1 MPDTP
6 ISVGYHG
13 AVGRVHDRVSL
24 LEGKTF
30 WESHAA
36 PDLGLRSL
44 FFSDGPHGLRRPKS
58 GNTSGIG
65 DSLPATCFPTASA
78 LAASWDRELVEEVG
92 AAIGREA
99 RALGVDV
106 VLGPGLNI
114 ERSPLCGRNFE
125 YFSEDPRLAG
135 ELAGAMVRGIQA
147 NGVGA
152 CLKHFAV
159 NNQED
164 HRMVVDAL
172 VDERTLRE
180 IYLRAFE
187 IAIDEGAPWAVMA
200 AYNRIN
206 GTFACENASLLDGIL
221 RKEWGFDGV
230 VLSDWGAVSDCAA
243 SVDAGL
249 DLAMPTM
256 KGAHSSAIRDGLREG
271 RVRQAAVDA
280 SVARLVALAER
291 TAVVPTADGPAK
303 KGFDERA
310 HHAIARRAASRCCV
324 LLQNEDSL
332 LPLALGSSRSIAVI
346 GALAK
351 TPRFQGAGSSGV
363 VPTRITN
370 VHDALSTILG
380 DRIRYAPGYRLDD
393 REDPALVE
401 EAARI
406 ARECEVVVIVL
417 GLPPVYES
425 EAFDREHLDLPRVQT
440 TLVEAVA
447 QTGAKVAVVLCNGAA
462 ITMPW
467 ADRVSAILEAYLGGQ
482 AAGEAI
488 ADVLTGAVN
497 PSGKL
502 AETFALTLSDHASSH
517 WFPGDGQ
524 HAEYR
529 EALYVGYRWFDTARV
544 PVRFPFGHGLSY
556 TTFALSDLAAR
567 RPRDG
572 SEETD
577 GGELVVEVTVENTG
591 RRRGAEVVQVYVHD
605 VEHTIVRPEQELAAF
620 ARVTLAPGEKK
631 RITLRLE
638 RRAFAFWDVRAKR
651 WAVEAGAFELRVG
664 TSSRDIRLRTTV
676 DVDSTDGP
684 FQRDMPESYVAPKA
698 PLRIDRPTFE
708 ELLGR
713 RLPARAP
720 TRPFTRETPL
730 EALRDSRV
738 GDALCRG
745 ARAQAKK
752 DLEHAGDPALTKF
765 AERMV
770 MELPLRGIVTLSAKM
785 GWRELDALIDTLNG
799 RPLAALRRFVRRR

>member
-1 MPDTP
+1 M
-6 ISVGYHG
+6 
-13 AVGRVHDRVSL
+13 AVGRVNDRVSL

-30 WESHAA
+30 WESHAS

-58 GNTSGIG
+58 GTASGIG

-135 ELAGAMVRGIQA
+135 ELAGAMVRGIQS
-147 NGVGA
+147 NGVSA

-164 HRMVVDAL
+164 HRMVVDAI

-187 IAIDEGAPWAVMA
+187 IAVDTGAPWAVMA
-200 AYNRIN
+200 AYNKVN
-206 GTFACENASLLDGIL
+206 GAYACENEALIDRIL
-221 RKEWGFDGV
+221 RGEWGFDGV
-230 VLSDWGAVSDCAA
+230 VLSDWGAVSDSAA
-243 SVDAGL
+243 SVAAGL

-256 KGAHSSAIRDGLREG
+256 RGAHAAAVREGLREG
-271 RVRQAAVDA
+271 RVGPTAIDA

-291 TAVVPTADGPAK
+291 TASREDAPSK
-303 KGFDERA
+303 KSFDERA

-324 LLQNEDSL
+324 LLRNEESL
-332 LPLALGSSRSIAVI
+332 LPLDPGSSRKVALV

-351 TPRFQGAGSSGV
+351 TPRYQGAGSSGV
-363 VPTRITN
+363 VPTRLTN
-370 VHDALSTILG
+370 VHDAMTSAFGTKL
-380 DRIRYAPGYRLDD
+380 RYAPGYRLDD
-393 REDPALVE
+393 RDDPDLVT
-401 EAARI
+401 EAVRI
-406 ARECEVVVIVL
+406 ARESDVVVVVL

-440 TLVEAVA
+440 ALVEAVA
-447 QTGAKVAVVLCNGAA
+447 QTRARVVVVLCNGAA

-467 ADRVSAILEAYLGGQ
+467 ADRVSAVLEAYLGGQ

-488 ADVLTGAVN
+488 TDVITGAVN

-502 AETFALTLSDHASSH
+502 AETFALALSDHPSSH

-529 EALYVGYRWFDTARV
+529 EALYVGYRWFDTANA

-556 TTFALSDLAAR
+556 TSFALSDLTARTAADDDT
-567 RPRDG
+567 P
-572 SEETD
+572 
-577 GGELVVEVTVENTG
+577 VEVDVTIENTG
-591 RRRGAEVVQVYVHD
+591 SRRGAEVVQLYVHD
-605 VEHTIVRPEQELAAF
+605 VEHTVVRPEQELAAF
-620 ARVTLAPGEKK
+620 ARVALAPGEKK

-638 RRAFAFWDVRAKR
+638 RRAFAFWDVRGKR
-651 WAVEAGAFELRVG
+651 WAVEAGAFELRIG
-664 TSSRDIRLRTTV
+664 TSSRAIHLRTTI
-676 DVDSTDGP
+676 DVASTDGP
-684 FQRDMPESYVAPKA
+684 FERDMPEAYVSPKA
-698 PLRIDRPTFE
+698 PLRIDRSSFE

-713 RLPARAP
+713 ALPSRAP
-720 TRPFTRETPL
+720 LRPFTRETPL
-730 EALRDSRV
+730 GALRDSRV

-745 ARAQAKK
+745 ARAQARK
-752 DLEHAGDPALTKF
+752 DLERAGDPALAKF

-770 MELPLRGIVTLSAKM
+770 TELPLRGIVTLSAKM

-799 RPLAALRRFVRRR
+799 RPLAALRRFVRRS